1 MAARIELADRPIII
15 TGGGS
20 GIGAATAIACA
31 GVGMPVVVAGRRPDM
46 LDAVVNRIQESGGKA
61 SACAVDVTDAEH
73 AALLIE
79 HCHQTYGQ
87 PWAVFANAGRGLDR
101 AGHSTTSQELR
112 DIFEVNFFA
121 AHNLLAEAATHMI
134 RENSG
139 GHLMMCASCVSKFS
153 PPYHAAYAATK
164 AAQDLYC
171 QSMRLELAPAGIHV
185 STVHPITTTTD
196 FFNVS
201 ADVSGRSGI
210 RSGLDHTPKIFR
222 QSPERVARA
231 IVKCLQKP
239 VPEVWT
245 SKLVRMTAA
254 LRNICPKLM
263 DRQMRR
269 MLDPS
274 RIQGEKATRNSH

>member
-20 GIGAATAIACA
+20 GIGEATAIACA
-31 GVGMPVVVAGRRPDM
+31 DVGMPVVVAGRRADM
-46 LDAVVNRIQESGGKA
+46 LHAVVSRIQESGGEA
-61 SACAVDVTDAEH
+61 SACPVDVTEADH
-73 AALLIE
+73 AAHLIQ
-79 HCHQTYGQ
+79 HCHQAYGQ

-101 AGHSTTSQELR
+101 AAHLTTSQELR

-121 AHNLLAEAATHMI
+121 AHHLLSEAAAHMI

-196 FFNVS
+196 FFDVS
-201 ADVSGRSGI
+201 ADVSGRSGT
-210 RSGLDHTPKIFR
+210 RSGLDHTPKMFR
-222 QSPERVARA
+222 QPPEKVSRA
-231 IVKCLQKP
+231 IVKCLRKP

-245 SKLVRMTAA
+245 SNLVRMTAA
-254 LRNICPKLM
+254 LRNIFPKLM
-263 DRQMRR
+263 DREMRR
-269 MLDPS
+269 MLEPS
-274 RIQGEKATRNSH
+274 RIQGEDASRNTH